1 VSLKRITVIGVG
13 SFGGFLCKHLS
24 ELESVKEL
32 HIIDYDFVESKNVR
46 NSVYSI
52 SQIGEYKVDALK
64 ELIQNEV
71 FVMEFKTGY
80 EEGKTKLPKT
90 DLVIDCRD
98 MVCDRG
104 KEIDVRLYISGRE
117 LIVDCRKNVKCQ
129 QEYKGS
135 YNTSL
140 SKSEIRKAAF
150 FATQIINSEELLKLK
165 RNNLI
170 HTIDL
175 DLLPGVLTKA
185 VKESLANKAD
195 LLYEVFDHTE
205 RIQRLDE
212 YIKPIMKLNRKQDV
226 KIVLAEHEEERK
238 IFPQIADTKYSIIPK
253 GSLSTSTDLIERL
266 TNLVKERGD
275 FMNFIVVMKEGK
287 DGNKFIEL
295 LEETGGT

>member
-1 VSLKRITVIGVG
+1 MSLKRITVIGVG

-32 HIIDYDFVESKNVR
+32 HIVDYDFVESKNVR
-46 NSVYSI
+46 NSIYSI
-52 SQIGEYKVDALK
+52 AQVGEYKVDALK
-64 ELIQNEV
+64 ETIENEV
-71 FVMEFKTGY
+71 FVMEFKSAY
-80 EEGKTKLPKT
+80 EEGKTKLVKS

-98 MVCDRG
+98 VVCDRG
-104 KEIDVRLYISGRE
+104 KEIDVRLYISGRV
-117 LIVDCRKNVKCQ
+117 LVIDCRKNVKCQ

-140 SKSEIRKAAF
+140 TKSEIRKAAF
-150 FATQIINSEELLKLK
+150 FAAQIINSNELAKLK
-165 RNNLI
+165 KNNLI

-185 VKESLANKAD
+185 VNETLANKSD

-212 YIKPIMKLNRKQDV
+212 HIKPIMKLNRKNDV
-226 KIVLAEHEEERK
+226 KVMIAETDEEKFILPEV
-238 IFPQIADTKYSIIPK
+238 AETKYAIIPK
-253 GSLSTSTDLIERL
+253 GSLGTSSDLIEQL

-275 FMNFIVVMKEGK
+275 FMNFIVILKEGT
-287 DGNKFIEL
+287 DGQKYVEL